1 MRRNLPL
8 RSVPQE
14 AASLGAERVVLGAMM
29 LESANIELVAAKLS
43 PSSFE
48 LPRHSSAFRAIVELA
63 SRREPTTPLAVFAE
77 LERRGDANGIGSGT
91 LLDMVDEAGNNPA
104 VVADPGYFAALVLEG
119 AERRRQVVVARRL
132 VDAIAQGAPSDELSS
147 IIAQAAPRKAPVA
160 ANALRSRELDEVLAA
175 PAVEWLVEG
184 LVQEVGVALLAGQ
197 PNTGKSLFAQLLAF
211 AIAYGR
217 TSYLG
222 RTIDPMLVGG
232 SVVYVACE
240 GAPGLPARFRA
251 LVAHH
256 EGERRRGRLVITT
269 PNEVGPILGQQGA
282 PILRAYLHEKALEM
296 AAAGTPLRLVV
307 VDTFAAAADGDE
319 NAVEGTRQALNTLGA
334 IAHEL
339 GVAVLALHHERKNAS
354 GKKPGGKGSD
364 MNDVRGSGSIVGAVD
379 QVLQLTEEPG
389 LGLVLQVTKARDGAK
404 GSQVGA
410 TVLPVVTGHKRR
422 NGDDELAVV
431 VVPRDPQ
438 GRQEAAEAAE
448 AAMLK
453 AAKKRILEAARR
465 FVEPA
470 SRDDLVQAAGL
481 GTSKKRHLVLELA
494 QEGALVPVPR
504 NRSASWYGLP
514 EVVAAWHARKAGG
527 TSRDAEAAIEVAE
540 HHREQPEQPDS
551 SQSRLAVPLSQGR
564 RDVEASAVPLAS
576 GEQVTP
582 RSPDGERDAEGR
594 RGTPRRRRRRKALA
608 QEGGA

>member
-132 VDAIAQGAPSDELSS
+132 VDAIAQGAPSDELAS

-184 LVQEVGVALLAGQ
+184 LVQEVGVALLAAQ
-197 PNTGKSLFAQLLAF
+197 SNTGKSLVAQSLAH
-211 AIAYGR
+211 AIVYGR
-217 TSYLG
+217 SSWMG
-222 RTIDPMLVGG
+222 RTIDPALVGG
-232 SVVYVACE
+232 SVVYLALE
-240 GAPGLPARFRA
+240 GAAGLPARFRA
-251 LVAHH
+251 LAAHH

-282 PILRAYLHEKALEM
+282 PMLRAYLHEKALEL
-296 AAAGTPLRLVV
+296 AAGGAPLRALV
-307 VDTFAAAADGDE
+307 VDTLAAAADGDE
-319 NAVEGTRQALNTLGA
+319 NTTEGTRAALNTLGA
-334 IAHEL
+334 IAQEL
-339 GVAVLALHHERKNAS
+339 GIAVLALHHVR
-354 GKKPGGKGSD
+354 KGSAGTEAAKRRPSLD
-364 MNDVRGSGSIVGAVD
+364 DVRGAGAIVASVD
-379 QVLQLTEEPG
+379 QVLG
-389 LGLVLQVTKARDGAK
+389 LHADGEGIVLEVTKSRDGSK
-404 GSQVGA
+404 GTKLGA
-410 TVLPVVTGHKRR
+410 GFLSVVTGHQRR
-422 NGDDELAVV
+422 NGSDELAVV
-431 VVPRDPQ
+431 VVPRDLQ

-448 AAMLK
+448 AAR
-453 AAKKRILEAARR
+453 AEEAKQRILEAARG

-470 SRDDLVQAAGL
+470 GADALAQAAGL
-481 GTSKKRHLVLELA
+481 SASRNRHLVQALA
-494 QEGALVPVPR
+494 QAGALVPVKR
-504 NRSASWYGLP
+504 NRAASWYGLP
-514 EVVAAWHARKAGG
+514 EVVAAWNARSAIG
-527 TSRDAEAAIEVAE
+527 TTRDDEGAVEAVE
-540 HHREQPEQPDS
+540 HHREQPEQPVFS
-551 SQSRLAVPLSQGR
+551 PSRLAVPLSQGR
-564 RDVEASAVPLAS
+564 RDGEPSAVPLAS

-582 RSPDGERDAEGR
+582 RRSDDDRDAEGR
-594 RGTPRRRRRRKALA
+594 RGTAGRRGRRKAQE
-608 QEGGA
+608 QEGDA

>member
-91 LLDMVDEAGNNPA
+91 LLDMVDEASNNPA

-132 VDAIAQGAPSDELSS
+132 VDAIAQGAPSDELAS

-184 LVQEVGVALLAGQ
+184 LVQEVGVALLAAQ
-197 PNTGKSLFAQLLAF
+197 SNTGKSLVAQSLAH
-211 AIAYGR
+211 AIVYGR
-217 TSYLG
+217 SSWMG
-222 RTIDPMLVGG
+222 RTIDPALVGG
-232 SVVYVACE
+232 SVVYLALE
-240 GAPGLPARFRA
+240 GAAGLPARFRA
-251 LVAHH
+251 LAAHH

-282 PILRAYLHEKALEM
+282 PILRAYLHEKALEL
-296 AAAGTPLRLVV
+296 AAGGAPLRALV
-307 VDTFAAAADGDE
+307 VDTLAAAADGDE
-319 NAVEGTRQALNTLGA
+319 NTTEGTRAALNTLGA
-334 IAHEL
+334 IAQEL
-339 GVAVLALHHERKNAS
+339 GIAVLALHHVR
-354 GKKPGGKGSD
+354 KGSAGTEAAKRRPSLD
-364 MNDVRGSGSIVGAVD
+364 DVRGAGAIVASVD
-379 QVLQLTEEPG
+379 QVLG
-389 LGLVLQVTKARDGAK
+389 LHADDEGIVLEITKSRDGSKGAK
-404 GSQVGA
+404 VGA
-410 TVLPVVTGHKRR
+410 GFLSVVTGYKRR
-422 NGDDELAVV
+422 NGDAELAVV
-431 VVPRDPQ
+431 VVPRDLQ

-448 AAMLK
+448 AARVED
-453 AAKKRILEAARR
+453 AKQRILEAAKA

-470 SRDDLVQAAGL
+470 GADALAQAAGL
-481 GTSKKRHLVLELA
+481 SASRNRHLVQALA
-494 QEGALVPVPR
+494 QAGALVPVKR
-504 NRSASWYGLP
+504 NRAASWYGLP
-514 EVVAAWHARKAGG
+514 EVVAAWNAKNAGG

-540 HHREQPEQPDS
+540 PRREQPEQPDS
-551 SQSRLAVPLSQGR
+551 SPSRLAVPLSQGR